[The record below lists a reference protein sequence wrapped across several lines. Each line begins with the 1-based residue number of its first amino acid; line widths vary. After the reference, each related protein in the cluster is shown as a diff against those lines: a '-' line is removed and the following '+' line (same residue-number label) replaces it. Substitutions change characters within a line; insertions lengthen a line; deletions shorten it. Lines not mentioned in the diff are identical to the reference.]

1 MWNIFLSLLLT
12 LFSAYSKN
20 NIYSLRLGQDMDFF
34 SFVFLIVGLFTL
46 LPAPS
51 SSSRVHSCSQYP
63 TICWPK
69 SRGQGKLGG
78 GPAHLYQPG
87 GSGPPWRIHA
97 VLRFEAASQQSLS
110 PSAASFSLYRESENP
125 MKTFVCRCF
134 WIKSSIVFFLWAL
147 SFFSHRE
154 IPRFFIL
161 RLWDWTRWSIL
172 ALCLSGS
179 KTKTTK
185 HKKQVPCRGL

>member
-1 MWNIFLSLLLT
+1 MFTKICETYFYHFFLHYFLHIPKTIFIALDWGR
-12 LFSAYSKN
+12 
-20 NIYSLRLGQDMDFF
+20 IWGFF

-147 SFFSHRE
+147 SFFFPTE
-154 IPRFFIL
+154 KFPDFLF
-161 RLWDWTRWSIL
+161 
-172 ALCLSGS
+172 
-179 KTKTTK
+179 
-185 HKKQVPCRGL
+185 